1 MCDLECV
8 LIPLSQ
14 CVMNESLQL
23 LSASVQSQLYE
34 VYGLLQ
40 RAKNRQW
47 RTTVPSAFDSLDFIQ
62 KNVMQ
67 YLICL
72 YSGARGARRRG
83 QRHLCVIRLPRTFKS
98 TANDVHAIIT
108 EGNTN
113 SIVITGHFIRLSC
126 MLLLKC
132 YFTSTETVGLLGTE
146 AQDVRLD
153 FHTAPEL

>member
-1 MCDLECV
+1 MWIATTC
-8 LIPLSQ
+8 
-14 CVMNESLQL
+14 
-23 LSASVQSQLYE
+23 
-34 VYGLLQ
+34 
-40 RAKNRQW
+40 KNGQW
-47 RTTVPSAFDSLDFIQ
+47 RTTVPSAFDSLDFIP
-62 KNVMQ
+62 KKFMQ

-72 YSGARGARRRG
+72 YSGARGARRRVGVGGGGEGGGG

-132 YFTSTETVGLLGTE
+132 YFTSTETVGLSGTE